1 MCFLFTS
8 KGHHILFENQIHFF
22 EIVSVH
28 ISVFGI
34 LVHGIVLKYFLFK
47 NILK

>member
-8 KGHHILFENQIHFF
+8 KGHHTLFQNQIHFF

-28 ISVFGI
+28 ISVFDI
-34 LVHGIVLKYFLFK
+34 LVYGIFLKYFY
-47 NILK
+47 LKIY